1 MHLGDVLEPL
11 IGVWGVV
18 WRRVGLSGKRRG
30 DVFAYLLGF
39 LKYFLVFLRS
49 RGVLDAIWR
58 HLGSVVKAFWRRPG
72 ASTECFPD
80 LGGDI
85 TVSGHF

>member
-1 MHLGDVLEPL
+1 MGMFSHIFQVSSS
-11 IGVWGVV
+11 IF
-18 WRRVGLSGKRRG
+18 S
-30 DVFAYLLGF
+30 
-39 LKYFLVFLRS
+39 VFLRS
-49 RGVLDAIWR
+49 RGVLDAVWR